1 MNFDGIDNV
10 DGVLPPDTQG
20 DVGVDYFVQWVNL
33 SWAIFDKA
41 TGALATGCPAG
52 PGGQCGPFDGNS
64 FWIGFGGACESTNN
78 GDPIV
83 LYDHLAGRWLVSQ
96 FAINQG
102 TQCVALSQTGDPRG
116 SYDRWAFVVSP
127 EQQNDYPKLGVMPQ
141 AYYLTTRDFPFNQ
154 NNFAGFTALD
164 RTAML
169 AGDPAAQFIKFG
181 LTCDQ
186 NNNNCPDYVQPP
198 HVEGPP
204 PPAVTPGIF
213 TKVWDDDWEGPWIGA
228 GGSDGIRM
236 WKFEPDFATPS
247 SSTFVELPI
256 VPSSADF
263 DVNMCGGSRACI
275 PEPIPPSNTV
285 CLEFNI
291 NCPLLDALSDGQ
303 MYRAQFRHWGTHNTL
318 LINNSVDVSGT
329 DLAGIRW
336 AELRDTGPGDSW
348 ELYQDGT
355 YAPADGENRW
365 MGSIAM
371 DADGNI
377 ALGYSVSSL
386 DTFPSIRYVTRE
398 VADPLGL
405 LPGGEVELI
414 AGSGTQTSSSNR
426 WGDYSS
432 MSVDPTDDCTF
443 WYTQEYIQTTGG
455 APWRTR
461 IGSFRIPSCS
471 AASILVD
478 PSGNDFGALQV
489 GSAST
494 ALPVSITNDGSDPI
508 DITGIALTNSTD
520 FLLDLSPSTDPCGST
535 PFTLTNGD
543 SCNLEVTFNPQSQGA
558 FTATLDVTTDD
569 PEVSGLVDLEGI
581 GLDPCS
587 ADVVVL
593 TNSAPETGMVEET
606 ACLRMEI
613 GPYELGATGSLSGAA
628 GRSFVLFNGT
638 IFGGNVQLI
647 LAPSLVP

>member
-1 MNFDGIDNV
+1 
-10 DGVLPPDTQG
+10 
-20 DVGVDYFVQWVNL
+20 
-33 SWAIFDKA
+33 
-41 TGALATGCPAG
+41 
-52 PGGQCGPFDGNS
+52 
-64 FWIGFGGACESTNN
+64 
-78 GDPIV
+78 
-83 LYDHLAGRWLVSQ
+83 
-96 FAINQG
+96 
-102 TQCVALSQTGDPRG
+102 
-116 SYDRWAFVVSP
+116 
-127 EQQNDYPKLGVMPQ
+127 
-141 AYYLTTRDFPFNQ
+141 
-154 NNFAGFTALD
+154 
-164 RTAML
+164 
-169 AGDPAAQFIKFG
+169 
-181 LTCDQ
+181 
-186 NNNNCPDYVQPP
+186 
-198 HVEGPP
+198 
-204 PPAVTPGIF
+204 
-213 TKVWDDDWEGPWIGA
+213 
-228 GGSDGIRM
+228 
-236 WKFEPDFATPS
+236 
-247 SSTFVELPI
+247 
-256 VPSSADF
+256 
-263 DVNMCGGSRACI
+263 
-275 PEPIPPSNTV
+275 
-285 CLEFNI
+285 
-291 NCPLLDALSDGQ
+291 

>member
-1 MNFDGIDNV
+1 VLKTTPNMRPRDRTSIVGMILFPTLLLASQTNGQAQTSEIVGPIYGQAVHHDVSPPLGEIASSIRAYPPGFEAEIPMGRRERTYPPNLPGAPDPLRQTEQRPIPGAALTPVPTMNFDGIDNV

-213 TKVWDDDWEGPWIGA
+213 TKVWDDDRSCPAAPISTSTCA
-228 GGSDGIRM
+228 AARARAYRNP
-236 WKFEPDFATPS
+236 FRPATRYAWSSTSTARCSMLYPTGRCTAPS
-247 SSTFVELPI
+247 SV
-256 VPSSADF
+256 
-263 DVNMCGGSRACI
+263 
-275 PEPIPPSNTV
+275 
-285 CLEFNI
+285 
-291 NCPLLDALSDGQ
+291 
-303 MYRAQFRHWGTHNTL
+303 
-318 LINNSVDVSGT
+318 
-329 DLAGIRW
+329 
-336 AELRDTGPGDSW
+336 
-348 ELYQDGT
+348 
-355 YAPADGENRW
+355 
-365 MGSIAM
+365 
-371 DADGNI
+371 
-377 ALGYSVSSL
+377 
-386 DTFPSIRYVTRE
+386 
-398 VADPLGL
+398 
-405 LPGGEVELI
+405 
-414 AGSGTQTSSSNR
+414 
-426 WGDYSS
+426 
-432 MSVDPTDDCTF
+432 
-443 WYTQEYIQTTGG
+443 TGG
-455 APWRTR
+455 PTTR
-461 IGSFRIPSCS
+461 C
-471 AASILVD
+471 
-478 PSGNDFGALQV
+478 
-489 GSAST
+489 
-494 ALPVSITNDGSDPI
+494 
-508 DITGIALTNSTD
+508 
-520 FLLDLSPSTDPCGST
+520 
-535 PFTLTNGD
+535 
-543 SCNLEVTFNPQSQGA
+543 
-558 FTATLDVTTDD
+558 
-569 PEVSGLVDLEGI
+569 
-581 GLDPCS
+581 
-587 ADVVVL
+587 
-593 TNSAPETGMVEET
+593 
-606 ACLRMEI
+606 
-613 GPYELGATGSLSGAA
+613 
-628 GRSFVLFNGT
+628 
-638 IFGGNVQLI
+638 
-647 LAPSLVP
+647 